1 MARRVGSRL
10 HHTHG
15 AMTTNAETVNVAEEV
30 LTFNRRVA
38 HLPLSFNFNNEC
50 DDEFKLN
57 SMLAAWPYLT
67 GALPHHMD
75 CDLGRLAPDASPAD
89 AVLVRRAV
97 QDWATSSIYVGRG
110 WLAMVRQETNGR
122 TWLSLSAEC
131 AATAEPVAATLKAQA
146 LPPMESP
153 DIVEMTFVHR
163 GQYAVRRR
171 SRNLPSVH
179 WDDVRRNYGAAV
191 RAPIDQLVTI
201 EPDSLPTG
209 RLVLMHGPPGTG
221 KSTLIRA
228 LATAW
233 KPWCAVSVVLD
244 AEQLFTNVAYL
255 HELALQGE
263 DDDDDGVER
272 GWQMLVLEDCG
283 DLIANGTNAGAA
295 TARLLNLADGLVGQG
310 LRLILCITTNE
321 PVQALRPSVVRPGR
335 CLADLHVPRLTRAE
349 AREWLGRP
357 APHSSPHD
365 FSLAEL
371 YALEYGNTIADP
383 KPTLS
388 PVAGL
393 YL

>member
-1 MARRVGSRL
+1 
-10 HHTHG
+10 
-15 AMTTNAETVNVAEEV
+15 MTTNAETVNVAEEV
-30 LTFNRRVA
+30 LTFDRRVA
-38 HLPLSFNFNNEC
+38 HLPLSFDFNNNCE
-50 DDEFKLN
+50 DEFELN
-57 SMLAAWPYLT
+57 SMLVAWPYLT
-67 GALPHHMD
+67 GALPHHVD
-75 CDLGRLAPDASPAD
+75 CDLGRLAPDASPAG

-97 QDWATSSIYVGRG
+97 RDWATSSIYVGRG
-110 WLAMVRQETNGR
+110 WVAMVRQETNGR
-122 TWLSLSAEC
+122 TFLSLSAACPE
-131 AATAEPVAATLKAQA
+131 TAEPVTAALKTHA
-146 LPPMESP
+146 LPPDESP
-153 DIVEMTFVHR
+153 DVVEITFLHR
-163 GQYAVRRR
+163 GPHGLRRR
-171 SRNLPSVH
+171 ARNLASVH

-191 RAPIDQLVTI
+191 RAPIERLVAV
-201 EPDSLPTG
+201 DASSMPTG

-244 AEQLFTNVAYL
+244 AEQLFTNVSYL
-255 HELALQGE
+255 HELALQG
-263 DDDDDGVER
+263 DDDDTDEDGDVER
-272 GWQMLVLEDCG
+272 GWQMIVLEDCG
-283 DLIANGTNAGAA
+283 DLIANSTNAGAA

-310 LRLILCITTNE
+310 LRLIVCITTNE

-357 APHSSPHD
+357 APHASPHD

-371 YALEYGNTIADP
+371 YAVQAGNTIAEP
-383 KPTLS
+383 KPTLA